1 MIPLSSQRA
10 RHPLIRGTRS
20 LLPPLSPTCPRCWAS
35 PPSPSLALCNAQAE
49 LPGLLSCLGEQG
61 LCLSSQHR
69 GPGVGGGV
77 GVGGG
82 SLSSQGNKA
91 STVHILLD
99 SRKESHS
106 IKCDLAKCL
115 FFVLFRATVGI
126 FCAPLK
132 GVLNQIP
139 SHFPHPCV

>member
-1 MIPLSSQRA
+1 MIPLGSQRA

-20 LLPPLSPTCPRCWAS
+20 LLPPLSPTWPCCRAS
-35 PPSPSLALCNAQAE
+35 PQSPSLALCNAQVE

-61 LCLSSQHR
+61 LCLSSQHG
-69 GPGVGGGV
+69 GPR
-77 GVGGG
+77 G

-106 IKCDLAKCL
+106 IKCDLAKRL